1 MTTRPNRVT
10 RFAAVASL
18 ALAAMV
24 AVPAVARGADE
35 AKTDAPAARRGGG
48 ERQQQRDPAG
58 RLEMFRKSLDRLDL
72 TDEQTN
78 KVDAAFDKAKADLQ
92 NLDESTDVRKRVD
105 AFRDLR
111 GKVME
116 VLTPEQRRKFEQNL
130 RTIRPGGGEG
140 PMAGGGQ
147 GLQRLREN
155 LEKLGLTAD
164 QKKEV
169 ERITA
174 DSREKVRQV
183 MGDANGDREEARK
196 QMGEVF
202 RDALQQIRET
212 LTPEQ
217 QRKFRALME
226 RSAADR
232 EGKSMADDDDKMM
245 ADGDMMMSDG
255 DSAKGGK
262 GKRAAAAAAVS
273 AKPAGPKEPVD
284 LSTVKFT
291 RLDGRAVPI
300 STYKGKP
307 LVLIFGSYSC
317 PSFREHAKGLDEL
330 QRRYAAKANFLLVY
344 TKEAHPVGGWE
355 VQRNKDA
362 EISVPQA
369 KDEAARL
376 AAAKQAR
383 TKLGLNMATAVDSMD
398 DQLVAAFD
406 AFPNGAVILDREGQ
420 IAARQKWAEPRGLR
434 ILLDNLNNTSSKTPA
449 TRASAD

>member
-1 MTTRPNRVT
+1 MLIRPNRVS

-18 ALAAMV
+18 ALATMA
-24 AVPAVARGADE
+24 AVPAGARGADE
-35 AKTDAPAARRGGG
+35 ADG
-48 ERQQQRDPAG
+48 PAG
-58 RLEMFRKSLDRLDL
+58 RLEMFRKSLDRLEL
-72 TDEQTN
+72 SDEQTN

-92 NLDESTDVRKRVD
+92 NLDGSKDVRKRVE

-116 VLTPEQRRKFEQNL
+116 VLTPEQRRKFERNL
-130 RTIRPGGGEG
+130 RSVRPGGGEG
-140 PMAGGGQ
+140 PMVGGGQ
-147 GLQRLREN
+147 GIQRLRAN
-155 LEKLGLTAD
+155 MEKLGLTAD

-174 DSREKVRQV
+174 DSREKARQV

-217 QRKFRALME
+217 QRKFRELME
-226 RSAADR
+226 QSAADR
-232 EGKSMADDDDKMM
+232 EGKSMAGDDDDKMM
-245 ADGDMMMSDG
+245 MAEG
-255 DSAKGGK
+255 DSDKVGK
-262 GKRAAAAAAVS
+262 GKRVAAAAAA
-273 AKPAGPKEPVD
+273 AKPSGPKEPVD

-362 EISVPQA
+362 EISVPPA

-383 TKLGLNMATAVDSMD
+383 TKLGLSMATAVDSMD

-420 IAARQKWAEPRGLR
+420 ITARQKWAEPRGLR
-434 ILLDNLNNTSSKTPA
+434 ILLDNLNTAPKSPT

>member
-1 MTTRPNRVT
+1 
-10 RFAAVASL
+10 
-18 ALAAMV
+18 
-24 AVPAVARGADE
+24 
-35 AKTDAPAARRGGG
+35 
-48 ERQQQRDPAG
+48 
-58 RLEMFRKSLDRLDL
+58 
-72 TDEQTN
+72 
-78 KVDAAFDKAKADLQ
+78 
-92 NLDESTDVRKRVD
+92 
-105 AFRDLR
+105 
-111 GKVME
+111 
-116 VLTPEQRRKFEQNL
+116 
-130 RTIRPGGGEG
+130 
-140 PMAGGGQ
+140 
-147 GLQRLREN
+147 
-155 LEKLGLTAD
+155 
-164 QKKEV
+164 
-169 ERITA
+169 
-174 DSREKVRQV
+174 
-183 MGDANGDREEARK
+183 MGDANGDREEART

-217 QRKFRALME
+217 QKKFRELME
-226 RSAADR
+226 QSAGDR
-232 EGKSMADDDDKMM
+232 EGKSMAGDDDKMM
-245 ADGDMMMSDG
+245 ADG

-262 GKRAAAAAAVS
+262 GKRAAAAAVS
-273 AKPAGPKEPVD
+273 AKPATPKEPVD

-376 AAAKQAR
+376 AAAKLAR
-383 TKLGLNMATAVDSMD
+383 TKLGLSMATAVDSMD

-420 IAARQKWAEPRGLR
+420 ITARQKWAEPRGLR
-434 ILLDNLNNTSSKTPA
+434 ILLDNLSASPKPPA